1 MITQRTPSL
10 HDIIA
15 ARPNV
20 YRYLKPTPLYHYSGL
35 TELVGTDVWV
45 KHENHQPVG
54 AFKVRGGLN
63 LVAHLSDQ
71 ERQGGLFTASTGNHG
86 QSIAFAARAHGLQAT
101 IAVPE
106 GANPG
111 KVAAMK
117 GLGAEVVVYGPDF
130 DSAREWIMEVAAAR
144 GGRFVGPTEEL
155 LIQGVGTYALEILEE
170 LSSVEVIIVPVG
182 AGSGVCATGIVA
194 KTINPRIEIVGVQSA
209 QAPAMHLSWASGSM
223 VTADMNTA
231 AEGLATRVPF
241 ENTQRIMREVLDD
254 FILVDDGAI
263 EEAIVLLL
271 EHTRNLAEGAGAAP
285 LAAALKIRNRLA
297 GKKVVLIM
305 SGGNLALDQLRRIL
319 AERG

>member
-35 TELVGTDVWV
+35 AELVGTDVWV

-63 LVAHLSDQ
+63 LVARLSDQ
-71 ERQGGLFTASTGNHG
+71 ERQGGLFGASTGNHG
-86 QSIAFAARAHGLQAT
+86 QSIAYAARAYGLQAT

-111 KVAAMK
+111 KVASMK
-117 GLGAEVVVYGPDF
+117 GLGAKVVVYGRDF
-130 DSAREWIMEVAAAR
+130 DSAREWIMEVAEAR

-194 KTINPRIEIVGVQSA
+194 KTINPSIEIIGVQSA
-209 QAPAMHLSWASGSM
+209 QAPAMQLSWASGRM

-297 GKKVVLIM
+297 GKRVVLIM

-319 AERG
+319 SQ